1 MRISID
7 DTGYIKSWAMF
18 GDEYEYPI
26 EVDMPEETELF
37 MKYMTAFQYSDGT
50 LTIDHSKLEEIQNK
64 DFLNAI
70 RTKREEIC
78 FPVINRGQLW
88 YDKLNSEQIAELNVW
103 YQNWLDVT
111 ETKII
116 PETPNWV
123 K

>member
-1 MRISID
+1 MRINID
-7 DTGYIKSWAMF
+7 DNGYVKSWAIF
-18 GDEYEYPI
+18 GDEHEYPI
-26 EVDMPEETELF
+26 EVDMPKETETF
-37 MKYMTAFQYSDGT
+37 MNYMTAFQYSDGA

-64 DFLNAI
+64 DFLNTI

-88 YDKLNSEQIAELNVW
+88 YNKLNSEQISELNVW

-116 PETPNWV
+116 PETPSWV